1 MSIQPRVKGIVFR
14 TTTMTF
20 AKLTSQG
27 TVDRAMS
34 LTSEPLRSSLR
45 GRLIL
50 SSAWYPLDWY
60 KQWLHAMRDAH
71 RSGSEFIK
79 TVVREGVLHDLGGV
93 YRIFLLVMSPE
104 GVIPR
109 ASRLFSTYY
118 DTGAISV
125 EVSRPGMSRV
135 RCTGCTGFDEL
146 LWQSVIGGAEAALI
160 AAGAKHVRFHTLEG
174 GKDGDDFFCGEAH
187 WVA

>member
-1 MSIQPRVKGIVFR
+1 MSKQPKVKGIVFR
-14 TTTMTF
+14 TTSMTF
-20 AKLTSQG
+20 AKLTSPAAF
-27 TVDRAMS
+27 DRAIA
-34 LTSEPLRSSLR
+34 LTSEPLRAALK
-45 GRLIL
+45 GHLFL

-60 KQWLHAMRDAH
+60 RQWLQAMRQTH
-71 RSGSEFIK
+71 RSGPEFIK

-118 DTGAISV
+118 DTGTISV
-125 EVSRPGMSRV
+125 EVSRPGTSRV

-160 AAGAKHVRFHTLEG
+160 AAGAKHVRFRILEG
-174 GKDGDDFFCGEAH
+174 GKDGDDFCYGEAQ
-187 WVA
+187 WTA